1 MVWGTSEWE
10 AAIPSRPDGPLLR
23 VWEVAGSSHA
33 NRWEVAFQ
41 GTQGFRDFSSVGG
54 TTLSPAAWDE
64 DSAGQ
69 YGERGSS
76 PSNLYPSRYAFRAAI
91 DDLARWARDWK
102 EFRAGRLAADQV
114 GAAPAA
120 ARLQRDGF
128 ALRRDRYGN
137 ALGGVRLP
145 ALDVPVATYRSEFTD
160 GAGGNTRAFDRS
172 TLAALYPTHDAY
184 VAKIRAAADAAV
196 AGGFMLPAD
205 RDEWMHRVAAAP
217 IGG

>member
-1 MVWGTSEWE
+1 
-10 AAIPSRPDGPLLR
+10 R

-41 GTQGFRDFSSVGG
+41 GAQGFRDFNSLGG

-76 PSNLYPSRYAFRAAI
+76 PSNLSPSRYASRAAL

-114 GAAPAA
+114 RAAPAA
-120 ARLQRDGF
+120 ARLERDRV
-128 ALRRDRYGN
+128 ALRRGRYGN
-137 ALGGVRLP
+137 ALGGVRRP
-145 ALDVPVATYRSEFTD
+145 ALEVPVAASRGEATD
-160 GAGGNTRAFDRS
+160 GAGG
-172 TLAALYPTHDAY
+172 
-184 VAKIRAAADAAV
+184 
-196 AGGFMLPAD
+196 
-205 RDEWMHRVAAAP
+205 
-217 IGG
+217 